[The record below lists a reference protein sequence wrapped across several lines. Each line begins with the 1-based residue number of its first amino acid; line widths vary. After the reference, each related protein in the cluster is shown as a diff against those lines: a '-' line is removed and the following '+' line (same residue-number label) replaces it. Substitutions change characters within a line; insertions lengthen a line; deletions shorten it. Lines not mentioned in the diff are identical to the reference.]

1 MNDFIATI
9 MAIHGLM
16 SNLGIEGVKLL
27 PVHIGFRLL
36 YRRFDSDVC
45 AIDDTNNSWKSG
57 KCL

>member
-1 MNDFIATI
+1 

-45 AIDDTNNSWKSG
+45 AIDDTDNSWKSG